1 MNQRLRT
8 MSLRRAAWHRCAL
21 ALVVDFPEERSHVV
35 ALRIE
40 HPDKESP
47 PVVALEEDHP
57 FPADHVPVPRVD
69 AVKRAP
75 RRPGHRD
82 VGEQLRLLDYGIDKA
97 PRRHRAC
104 ELGLDAADGGFE
116 VIHRRG
122 RPCELH
128 LSLRCEALG
137 KDASDLLGCESP
149 ALAINAFAVVQL
161 GEEGFLGLIALVIGD
176 VLDDIAP
183 ATVLRENA
191 KMRKTG
197 MSSNALHKT
206 HQKLSQMMK
215 QAVREEI
222 ILRNPC
228 DPIDDVKRPEAA
240 ERRSLSAKQA
250 VQLAMDLKE
259 CERSGR
265 IVAVWL
271 ALATGVRRGEALG
284 LVWGNVDLTRKRIR
298 IEKQLDS
305 KGVRRDP
312 KSHKSK
318 RNLAIDDGTVAFL
331 TEWKAMQSDLFYRGG
346 DAPDGAPVCSNDTD
360 GGFISPA
367 AFDKWRRTWFF
378 DHGLGTFEKVETWHD
393 RNGVKRYRRSGYRGY
408 NLHELRHT
416 QATLLIGSGADI
428 LTLQLPSLKGLASH

>member
-1 MNQRLRT
+1 MGTRSPL
-8 MSLRRAAWHRCAL
+8 SL
-21 ALVVDFPEERSHVV
+21 ERDEIEI
-35 ALRIE
+35 ARIE
-40 HPDKESP
+40 EY
-47 PVVALEEDHP
+47 
-57 FPADHVPVPRVD
+57 FGNVPVQD
-69 AVKRAP
+69 
-75 RRPGHRD
+75 
-82 VGEQLRLLDYGIDKA
+82 
-97 PRRHRAC
+97 
-104 ELGLDAADGGFE
+104 LDAAT
-116 VIHRRG
+116 ISR
-122 RPCELH
+122 
-128 LSLRCEALG
+128 AY
-137 KDASDLLGCESP
+137 
-149 ALAINAFAVVQL
+149 
-161 GEEGFLGLIALVIGD
+161 
-176 VLDDIAP
+176 
-183 ATVLRENA
+183 A

-197 MSSNALHKT
+197 MSSSALHKT

-228 DPIDDVKRPEAA
+228 DPIDDMKRPEAA
-240 ERRSLSAKQA
+240 ERRSLSAEQA

-331 TEWKAMQSDLFYRGG
+331 TEWKAMQSDLIYRGG

-367 AFDKWRRTWFF
+367 AFDKWRRTWFV

-393 RNGVKRYRRSGYRGY
+393 RNGFKRYRRSGYRGY
-408 NLHELRHT
+408 NLHELRRRHQDGAEPT
-416 QATLLIGSGADI
+416 WPLKRQPHHEHLRPRHRAERPRGRRHHRKRAGAVKPADI

>member
-1 MNQRLRT
+1 MGTRSPL
-8 MSLRRAAWHRCAL
+8 SL
-21 ALVVDFPEERSHVV
+21 ERHEIEI
-35 ALRIE
+35 ARIE
-40 HPDKESP
+40 EY
-47 PVVALEEDHP
+47 
-57 FPADHVPVPRVD
+57 FGNVPVQD
-69 AVKRAP
+69 
-75 RRPGHRD
+75 
-82 VGEQLRLLDYGIDKA
+82 
-97 PRRHRAC
+97 
-104 ELGLDAADGGFE
+104 LDAAT
-116 VIHRRG
+116 ISR
-122 RPCELH
+122 
-128 LSLRCEALG
+128 AY
-137 KDASDLLGCESP
+137 
-149 ALAINAFAVVQL
+149 
-161 GEEGFLGLIALVIGD
+161 
-176 VLDDIAP
+176 
-183 ATVLRENA
+183 A

-197 MSSNALHKT
+197 MSSSALHKT

-240 ERRSLSAKQA
+240 ERRSLSAEQA

-331 TEWKAMQSDLFYRGG
+331 TEWKAMQSDLFYRGRRR
-346 DAPDGAPVCSNDTD
+346 PRRGARVEQRH
-360 GGFISPA
+360 
-367 AFDKWRRTWFF
+367 RR
-378 DHGLGTFEKVETWHD
+378 
-393 RNGVKRYRRSGYRGY
+393 R
-408 NLHELRHT
+408 LH
-416 QATLLIGSGADI
+416 
-428 LTLQLPSLKGLASH
+428 LPSRLRQVAPYLIC